1 MPQQAGA
8 VRVWLEG
15 ERGGA
20 SALLDGFKARVLKG
34 GAAVEPPT
42 RHLYAT
48 EWWPQ
53 PTLDASTSAEPLELL
68 LLGAVTSLGLAQ
80 LQTAAGLAALQG
92 ACVRWP
98 SVVAVA
104 TMTRGDVLG
113 LAAVEAAL
121 VLLSTVAHTGGAG
134 VLAAV

>member
-1 MPQQAGA
+1 MRQLALSRCASTWQAVVPQQADA

-53 PTLDASTSAEPLELL
+53 PTLDA
-68 LLGAVTSLGLAQ
+68 
-80 LQTAAGLAALQG
+80 
-92 ACVRWP
+92 
-98 SVVAVA
+98 
-104 TMTRGDVLG
+104 
-113 LAAVEAAL
+113 
-121 VLLSTVAHTGGAG
+121 
-134 VLAAV
+134 

>member
-1 MPQQAGA
+1 MWQAVVPQQADA

-34 GAAVEPPT
+34 GAAEEQPT

-48 EWWPQ
+48 EWWSLH
-53 PTLDASTSAEPLELL
+53 TLDASTSTESLELL
-68 LLGAVTSLGLAQ
+68 LLGTVTSLGLTQ
-80 LQTAAGLAALQG
+80 LQTAIGLATLQG

-98 SVVAVA
+98 RVVAVA
-104 TMTRGDVLG
+104 TMTHGDVLG
-113 LAAVEAAL
+113 LAAVEAA
-121 VLLSTVAHTGGAG
+121 VWCC
-134 VLAAV
+134 